1 MRITQGVLATLKV
14 YPEKMKA
21 ALSHDMLATDVADY
35 LVRKGV
41 PFRQT
46 HHIAGA
52 VVRKGEES
60 GVSISQLTLNDFKE
74 ISPLFEEDISE
85 VFNFERSVEQRDT
98 YGGTSSSS
106 VLAQIASIEELVS
119 KQ

>member
-1 MRITQGVLATLKV
+1 LRITQGVLATLKV

-74 ISPLFEEDISE
+74 ISE